1 MPYRRLMPFR
11 LLLAIVCLA
20 LLSACASRGP
30 TAPPAPVPTAAEPL
44 DPSITPLTMEQDDQV
59 GE

>member
-1 MPYRRLMPFR
+1 MLLRL
-11 LLLAIVCLA
+11 CLA
-20 LLSACASRGP
+20 VLCLAQISACASRGP
-30 TAPPAPVPTAAEPL
+30 AIPPAPVPTAAEPL